1 MTLLQSCTIVV
12 VVVLTAPPLSLHLL
26 PSLISNCL
34 NLPIGTQAR
43 LWRLCCCLVAKS
55 CPPVLWPPWTVATML
70 LCTWDFPGNN
80 TGLGCH
86 FLLQGIFP
94 TQGSNLCFLHWQADS
109 LPLSHK
115 GSPVIKAKWN
125 LFPVIKKW
133 GDTERLLCP
142 GVPQGPAWY
151 RCSGMPP
158 EAVLKAEW
166 SLSQLVGG
174 WEVRGKG

>member
-94 TQGSNLCFLHWQADS
+94 TQGSNLCLLCWQADS
-109 LPLSHK
+109 LPLSHQ
-115 GSPVIKAKWN
+115 GSHMCVCVCVSESLCCIAESN
-125 LFPVIKKW
+125 TTLQINYTLIKKI
-133 GDTERLLCP
+133 
-142 GVPQGPAWY
+142 
-151 RCSGMPP
+151 
-158 EAVLKAEW
+158 K
-166 SLSQLVGG
+166 LVISSISCQIFR
-174 WEVRGKG
+174 E